1 MPIQDTFTSNSMQ
14 SFAFQGKTYTRRV
27 DNGAVVYDI
36 SAGTDGSAFSTGWV
50 QTDGTTAVANG
61 ATLTF
66 NHNLGTTDLVVDI
79 YVSSSADGSNPQ
91 DFQRGHASGTSNSYG
106 GGVTNITENIL
117 EIQLGTQG
125 YLDLNSSGQ
134 VTTTSF
140 SGKYIKVVASARMGA
155 GAGGTPAGSNG
166 QLQLNDNGAF
176 GSNPNLWLDS
186 NGNLSAPRL
195 AIGVGS
201 YGGDEGGEIALRQSE
216 TNNDLAGNWVY
227 MDVWQNQIR
236 FFEDG
241 TPYKG
246 AYLDLTECADGVAT
260 NLLAGGSGGGEWFV
274 LDQTSTFNHLAGSS
288 SNISSVTDL
297 GTGKSRINFVNSYS
311 NSTSYG
317 IGVVSDEA
325 SSSSVYVYLGN
336 TTASSFELWNRV
348 ADSFRDA
355 ENLRGVISPG
365 FGSSSSSSI
374 AANAY
379 EFTTQYN
386 TSSRTDKWGHTTY
399 SYSITVL
406 EINKIDQSLPDITA
420 ADIRVALNA
429 ASVSGSSNSF
439 RLYEATPSYGAANW
453 TSFNTID
460 INGVTYDM
468 YCPRSTGLGYIRPQ

>member
-1 MPIQDTFTSNSMQ
+1 M
-14 SFAFQGKTYTRRV
+14 
-27 DNGAVVYDI
+27 
-36 SAGTDGSAFSTGWV
+36 
-50 QTDGTTAVANG
+50 
-61 ATLTF
+61 
-66 NHNLGTTDLVVDI
+66 
-79 YVSSSADGSNPQ
+79 
-91 DFQRGHASGTSNSYG
+91 
-106 GGVTNITENIL
+106 
-117 EIQLGTQG
+117 
-125 YLDLNSSGQ
+125 
-134 VTTTSF
+134 
-140 SGKYIKVVASARMGA
+140 
-155 GAGGTPAGSNG
+155 
-166 QLQLNDNGAF
+166 
-176 GSNPNLWLDS
+176 
-186 NGNLSAPRL
+186 
-195 AIGVGS
+195 
-201 YGGDEGGEIALRQSE
+201 
-216 TNNDLAGNWVY
+216 
-227 MDVWQNQIR
+227 
-236 FFEDG
+236 
-241 TPYKG
+241 
-246 AYLDLTECADGVAT
+246 
-260 NLLAGGSGGGEWFV
+260 
-274 LDQTSTFNHLAGSS
+274 AGSS